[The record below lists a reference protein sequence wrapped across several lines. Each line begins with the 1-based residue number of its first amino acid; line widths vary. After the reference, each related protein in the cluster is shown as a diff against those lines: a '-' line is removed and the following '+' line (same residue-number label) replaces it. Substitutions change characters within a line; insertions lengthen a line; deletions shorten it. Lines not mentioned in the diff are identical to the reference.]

1 MNWRPSDRLA
11 AGVLSLLLWFL
22 VAASALYWY
31 FRVSSGGP
39 PVSAPLASHALADAA
54 PDARRVLRALGGQE
68 AAITTT
74 AAAPAPALAGRLVL
88 RGIVTH
94 GARGAAL
101 IGIDGKPARP
111 LRVGA
116 ALEGIEGGWTV
127 RSVTPRAVLLG
138 AGAQELRLEMPPL
151 AERSSAGDAVAAPPR
166 PGAPVVP
173 PPRGIVPGGAVPAP
187 AFVQPPAHPATGG

>member
-31 FRVSSGGP
+31 FRVSGGAA
-39 PVSAPLASHALADAA
+39 PVSAPLASQAA
-54 PDARRVLRALGGQE
+54 NATPDARHVLRAMGGQE
-68 AAITTT
+68 AAPSAT
-74 AAAPAPALAGRLVL
+74 AAAPTPALAGRLVL

-101 IGIDGKPARP
+101 IGIDGQPPRP

-116 ALEGIEGGWTV
+116 ALEGVEGGWTV

-138 AGAQELRLEMPPL
+138 AGEQQLRLEMPPL

-173 PPRGIVPGGAVPAP
+173 PRSVL
-187 AFVQPPAHPATGG
+187 PPALPPPSALPATGG